1 MPISEIR
8 LQLPNWVDDLIPDPQ
23 RLFPTV
29 EERMELAIALARR
42 NIASGGGPFGAAVFD
57 LETGR
62 LIAPGVNLVMPGR
75 CSSAHA
81 EIVALSLAQQRLGLH
96 QLGLEGGRFELVS
109 STEPCAMCL
118 GAVPWSGV
126 VRLVCGARDE
136 DARAVG
142 FDEGDK
148 PADWPNLLRR
158 RGIEVLRD
166 VLRLDAAAVLRAYV
180 EQGGELYNGGPED
193 REGKS
198 EK

>member
-8 LQLPNWVDDLIPDPQ
+8 LHLPDWMDELIPDPE

-29 EERMELAIALARR
+29 EERMELAITLARR
-42 NIASGGGPFGAAVFD
+42 NIESGGGPFGAAVFAG
-57 LETGR
+57 ENGR
-62 LIAPGVNLVMPGR
+62 LIAPGVNLVMPGH

-96 QLGLEGGRFELVS
+96 QLGQEGGRFELVS

-126 VRLVCGARDE
+126 TRLICGARDE
-136 DARAVG
+136 DARAIG

-148 PADWPNLLRR
+148 PADWPDLLRR
-158 RGIEVLRD
+158 RGIDVLRD
-166 VLRLDAAAVLRAYV
+166 VCRVAAVAVLRAYV
-180 EQGGELYNGGPED
+180 EQGGALYNGGPGR

>member
-8 LQLPNWVDDLIPDPQ
+8 LQLPYWVDDLIPDPQ

-42 NIASGGGPFGAAVFD
+42 NIASGGGPFGAAVFAS
-57 LETGR
+57 ESGR
-62 LIAPGVNLVMPGR
+62 LIAPGVNLVMPGH

-96 QLGLEGGRFELVS
+96 QLGLAGGRFELVS

-180 EQGGELYNGGPED
+180 EQGGELYNGGPEG